1 MPVTTPADVRKI
13 APEFAF
19 IDTYTDSEIQLA
31 IDTATGQLSPEA
43 WGASYDLA
51 VKWLAAHFLAV
62 SHPEQSQ
69 TQKIRS
75 WEETGSTDD
84 VFLGITRFGAVFKQL
99 RTSQIK
105 IRMPVVIPG
114 GNF

>member
-1 MPVTTPADVRKI
+1 MPTSPGDVRII

-19 IDTYTDSEIQLA
+19 IDTYTDPEIQLA
-31 IDTATGQLSPEA
+31 IDTATLQLSPEA
-43 WGASYDLA
+43 WGTSYDVA
-51 VKWLAAHFLAV
+51 VKWLAAHFLAI

-69 TQKIRS
+69 TQKVRA

-99 RTSQIK
+99 RTSQLGT
-105 IRMPVVIPG
+105 RMPIVTPG
-114 GNF
+114 GFF